1 MSRSLTQLLPP
12 DLPAGATSPQ
22 FGASN
27 PALSGPQGSHGTS
40 MTNLKSL
47 LQLPIKADS
56 RGPKDCCEMKDKDKL
71 ADSDEDSLGSS
82 GAGGGPGAA
91 GGPPGSGPPGSG
103 PPSSGPPSSG
113 PPGSGPPGSGPPGTG
128 PPSSGP
134 PGSGPLRSSTGAF
147 LGPLLWERTLP
158 CDGGLFQLQYMDLEE
173 FLTENGMGMHN
184 NGPSSASAQI
194 PSQSSQSAV
203 PSQSSQCPPSSPPPC
218 SSSSSMSSSSS
229 SSSLLGLENVPPQ
242 QQGMMGGPECLHGG
256 QSVPQDPSPST
267 TCPPGPPTPAA
278 AANGGPDVMVNFDP
292 DPADLALSS
301 VPGQDAFDPRRH
313 RFSDEELKPQP
324 MIKKA
329 RKMLVPN
336 EQKDEKYWSRRVK
349 NNEAAKRSRDAR
361 RLKEN
366 QISVRAAFLEREN
379 AALRQEVADMRKEL
393 GRCRNIINKYE
404 SRNGD
409 L

>member
-1 MSRSLTQLLPP
+1 MSRPLTQLLPP

-27 PALSGPQGSHGTS
+27 PPGSGPQGGHLTS

-47 LQLPIKADS
+47 LQLPIKADQ
-56 RGPKDCCEMKDKDKL
+56 RGIKDCCEMKDKDKPL
-71 ADSDEDSLGSS
+71 DSDEDSLGVN
-82 GAGGGPGAA
+82 AGGPGGVA
-91 GGPPGSGPPGSG
+91 GGLGSN
-103 PPSSGPPSSG
+103 
-113 PPGSGPPGSGPPGTG
+113 T
-128 PPSSGP
+128 
-134 PGSGPLRSSTGAF
+134 LRPNSQSAF

-173 FLTENGMGMHN
+173 FLTENGMGMHS
-184 NGPSSASAQI
+184 NGPSSTSAQI

-203 PSQSSQCPPSSPPPC
+203 PNQSSQCPPTSPPPC
-218 SSSSSMSSSSS
+218 SSSSSSMSSSSS
-229 SSSLLGLENVPPQ
+229 SSSLLGLETQQ

-256 QSVPQDPSPST
+256 QAMPQDPSPTS
-267 TCPPGPPTPAA
+267 TCPPGPTAGT
-278 AANGGPDVMVNFDP
+278 NGSSDIMVNFDP

-301 VPGQDAFDPRRH
+301 VPGQEAFDPRRH
-313 RFSDEELKPQP
+313 RFSEDELKPQP

-404 SRNGD
+404 SRHGD

>member
-1 MSRSLTQLLPP
+1 MSRPLAQLLPP

-27 PALSGPQGSHGTS
+27 PAGSGPQGGHLTS

-47 LQLPIKADS
+47 LQLPIKADQ
-56 RGPKDCCEMKDKDKL
+56 RGTKDCCEMKDKDKPV
-71 ADSDEDSLGSS
+71 DSDEDSVGVN
-82 GAGGGPGAA
+82 A
-91 GGPPGSGPPGSG
+91 GGPASAGGAPASGA
-103 PPSSGPPSSG
+103 
-113 PPGSGPPGSGPPGTG
+113 
-128 PPSSGP
+128 
-134 PGSGPLRSSTGAF
+134 LRPNSQSAF

-173 FLTENGMGMHN
+173 FLTENGMGMHS
-184 NGPSSASAQI
+184 NGPSSTSAQI

-203 PSQSSQCPPSSPPPC
+203 PNQSSQCPPTSPPPC
-218 SSSSSMSSSSS
+218 SSSSSSMSSSSS
-229 SSSLLGLENVPPQ
+229 SSSLLGLETVQPQPPPPPPLPPQ
-242 QQGMMGGPECLHGG
+242 QQPPGMMGGPECLHGG
-256 QSVPQDPSPST
+256 QAVPQDPSPTST
-267 TCPPGPPTPAA
+267 CPPVPPGPPAG
-278 AANGGPDVMVNFDP
+278 ANGSSDIMVNFDP

-301 VPGQDAFDPRRH
+301 VPGQEAFDPRRH

-404 SRNGD
+404 SRHGD

>member
-1 MSRSLTQLLPP
+1 MSRPLTQLLPP

-27 PALSGPQGSHGTS
+27 PAGSGPQGGHLTS

-47 LQLPIKADS
+47 LQLPIKADQ
-56 RGPKDCCEMKDKDKL
+56 RVTKECCEMKDKDKPL
-71 ADSDEDSLGSS
+71 DSDEDSLGVS
-82 GAGGGPGAA
+82 AGGPGGV
-91 GGPPGSGPPGSG
+91 GGAPGSGA
-103 PPSSGPPSSG
+103 
-113 PPGSGPPGSGPPGTG
+113 
-128 PPSSGP
+128 
-134 PGSGPLRSSTGAF
+134 LRPNSQSAF

-173 FLTENGMGMHN
+173 FLTENGMGMHS
-184 NGPSSASAQI
+184 NGPSSTSAQI
-194 PSQSSQSAV
+194 PSQSPQSAV
-203 PSQSSQCPPSSPPPC
+203 PNQSSQCPPSSPPPC
-218 SSSSSMSSSSS
+218 SSSSSSMSSSSS
-229 SSSLLGLENVPPQ
+229 SSSLLGLETVQPPPQQPPPPPPPPPTQQ

-256 QSVPQDPSPST
+256 QVVPQEPSPSSS
-267 TCPPGPPTPAA
+267 CPPGPPGPPAV
-278 AANGGPDVMVNFDP
+278 ANGSSDILVNFDP

-301 VPGQDAFDPRRH
+301 VPGQEAFDPRRH
-313 RFSDEELKPQP
+313 RFTEEELKPQP

-336 EQKDEKYWSRRVK
+336 EQKDDKYWSRRIK

-404 SRNGD
+404 SRHGD

>member
-1 MSRSLTQLLPP
+1 MSRPLTQLLPP

-22 FGASN
+22 FGAAN
-27 PALSGPQGSHGTS
+27 PAISGPQGSHLTS

-47 LQLPIKADS
+47 LQLPIKADP
-56 RGPKDCCEMKDKDKL
+56 RAPKDCCEMKDKDKPL
-71 ADSDEDSLGSS
+71 DSDEDSLGVS
-82 GAGGGPGAA
+82 GGVGGPGGV
-91 GGPPGSGPPGSG
+91 GGG
-103 PPSSGPPSSG
+103 
-113 PPGSGPPGSGPPGTG
+113 
-128 PPSSGP
+128 
-134 PGSGPLRSSTGAF
+134 PGSGPLRSSSQSAF

-173 FLTENGMGMHN
+173 FLTENGMGMHS

-203 PSQSSQCPPSSPPPC
+203 PSQSSQCPPTSPPPC

-229 SSSLLGLENVPPQ
+229 SSSLLGLETVQPQ

-256 QSVPQDPSPST
+256 QSVPQDQSPST
-267 TCPPGPPTPAA
+267 TCPPGPPGPPGTPAGT
-278 AANGGPDVMVNFDP
+278 NGSSDIMVNFDP

-313 RFSDEELKPQP
+313 RFSEEELKPQP

-329 RKMLVPN
+329 RKMLVPD

-404 SRNGD
+404 SRHGD

>member
-1 MSRSLTQLLPP
+1 MSRPLTQLLPP

-27 PALSGPQGSHGTS
+27 PAGSGPQGGHLTS

-47 LQLPIKADS
+47 LQVPIKIS
-56 RGPKDCCEMKDKDKL
+56 HPLLSSDKDKPL
-71 ADSDEDSLGSS
+71 DSDEDSLGVS
-82 GAGGGPGAA
+82 AGGANGV
-91 GGPPGSGPPGSG
+91 GGTPGSGA
-103 PPSSGPPSSG
+103 
-113 PPGSGPPGSGPPGTG
+113 
-128 PPSSGP
+128 
-134 PGSGPLRSSTGAF
+134 LRPNSQSAF

-173 FLTENGMGMHN
+173 FLTENGMGMHS
-184 NGPSSASAQI
+184 NGPSSATAQI
-194 PSQSSQSAV
+194 PSQVKYMQTKNQTFMNHTSIL
-203 PSQSSQCPPSSPPPC
+203 PNHG
-218 SSSSSMSSSSS
+218 
-229 SSSLLGLENVPPQ
+229 LLKEDNLI
-242 QQGMMGGPECLHGG
+242 
-256 QSVPQDPSPST
+256 DI
-267 TCPPGPPTPAA
+267 
-278 AANGGPDVMVNFDP
+278 MVNFDP

-301 VPGQDAFDPRRH
+301 VPGQEAFDPRRH
-313 RFSDEELKPQP
+313 RFTEDELKPQP

-329 RKMLVPN
+329 RKMLVPDD
-336 EQKDEKYWSRRVK
+336 QKDEKYWSRRVK

-404 SRNGD
+404 SRHGD